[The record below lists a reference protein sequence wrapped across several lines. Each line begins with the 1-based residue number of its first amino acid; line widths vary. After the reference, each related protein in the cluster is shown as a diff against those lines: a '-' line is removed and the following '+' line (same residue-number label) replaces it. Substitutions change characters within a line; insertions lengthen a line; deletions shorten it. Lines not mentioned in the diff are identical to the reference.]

1 MAFKMKGYQAHS
13 KSPMQKGGVWDT
25 VKSKAKQAKDYIS
38 ERLPS
43 TANMSNIV
51 GDPEFKAKMTRQIKA
66 GEEKLKKQK
75 VDQAYRQQKRDKMQ
89 AYKEEYRKGPGSKK
103 RANETDEQ
111 FNRRYNDMKRHAQNY
126 AEKKYAEHVKS
137 ESEKMGPK
145 TQTQSIAERDVK
157 KPVPFAKKKKY

>member
-13 KSPMQKGGVWDT
+13 KSPMQKGGIWDT

-43 TANMSNIV
+43 TVNMSNVV

-66 GEEKLKKQK
+66 GNEKLKKQK
-75 VDQAYRQQKRDKMQ
+75 VDQAYRSQKQDQLQKF
-89 AYKEEYRKGPGSKK
+89 KDEYHKGPESKQ
-103 RANETDEQ
+103 RPNETDKQ
-111 FNRRYNDMKRHAQNY
+111 YNRRYNDSARHAKMY
-126 AEKKYAEHVKS
+126 ADKKYAEKVKS
-137 ESEKMGPK
+137 ESGKMGPK
-145 TQTQSIAERDVK
+145 TQNQAIAERDVK